1 MRVAKARRTR
11 EATDWQKIIAN
22 DIADKGLL
30 SNAYKGLLKCNNR
43 K

>member
-1 MRVAKARRTR
+1 MRLAKAGRIR
-11 EATDWQKIIAN
+11 EATGWQKIIAN

-30 SNAYKGLLKCNNR
+30 SNTYKGLLKCNNR